1 MENINNN
8 EIDVKNAGKI
18 IGFSYILFGITF
30 LLFYGGA
37 EEDIS
42 ILIGIIAVIMFLTQ
56 RKYIKPE
63 IKTYV
68 YISII
73 IYALTIIIFAASLGA
88 YVVGYASSLVSHV
101 KNNTISGKYLVPV
114 IKYAIEASIAVSF
127 IYLFTYILTSIKF
140 LGSKKY
146 LFILFL
152 FVATILEDL
161 YSILFLN
168 GFSKTIAT
176 ETINISDISSFEQKI
191 EYLGFGY
198 PDILIR
204 IFSVLIFV
212 LLFLYLG
219 IRIMRNP
226 EDYIINN

>member
-8 EIDVKNAGKI
+8 EDIKNSGKI
-18 IGFSYILFGITF
+18 IGFSYILFAITF
-30 LLFYGGA
+30 LLFYGKA
-37 EEDIS
+37 EEDIG
-42 ILIGIIAVIMFLTQ
+42 ILIGIIAVIMFLIEG
-56 RKYIKPE
+56 KHLKPE

-73 IYALTIIIFAASLGA
+73 IYALTFIMFTFLLGTYIIRSVVSLA
-88 YVVGYASSLVSHV
+88 PHV
-101 KNNTISGKYLVPV
+101 KNYTLSGEYLVPI
-114 IKYAIEASIAVSF
+114 IKYAVMGSVAISF

-146 LFILFL
+146 LFIIFL
-152 FVATILEDL
+152 FIATILEDL

-168 GFSKTIAT
+168 GFSKAIAT
-176 ETINISDISSFEQKI
+176 ETINISNMSSFEQKI

-204 IFSVLIFV
+204 ISSVLIFV

-219 IRIMRNP
+219 IRIIKKP
-226 EDYIINN
+226 EDYTINN